1 MSDKPYVRMTF
12 DAMQRRSLRHLV
24 SALDEDDFAMP
35 GGGAVAS
42 AITGYTE
49 WVGEG
54 EPVLTMGWDWEMRA
68 GTHGGS
74 VALRRVGDPRSN
86 LCVVMRA
93 GAADDIEDSSTLL
106 KILIDRSNWQEETL
120 RYLQRRYDG

>member
-12 DAMQRRSLRHLV
+12 DAMQRRALRHLV
-24 SALDEDDFAMP
+24 SALDEDDIGQP
-35 GGGAVAS
+35 GDGAFAS

-68 GTHGGS
+68 GSDG

-86 LCVVMRA
+86 LCVVMRQ
-93 GAADDIEDSSTLL
+93 GAADDIADSSTLL

>member
-1 MSDKPYVRMTF
+1 MSDRPYVRMTF
-12 DAMQRRSLRHLV
+12 AAMQRRQLRHLV
-24 SALDEDDFAMP
+24 SALDDDLAVAA
-35 GGGAVAS
+35 GDGATAS

-68 GTHGGS
+68 GEAG

-93 GAADDIEDSSTLL
+93 GAADDLDDSDTLL

-120 RYLQRRYDG
+120 RYLQHRYHG